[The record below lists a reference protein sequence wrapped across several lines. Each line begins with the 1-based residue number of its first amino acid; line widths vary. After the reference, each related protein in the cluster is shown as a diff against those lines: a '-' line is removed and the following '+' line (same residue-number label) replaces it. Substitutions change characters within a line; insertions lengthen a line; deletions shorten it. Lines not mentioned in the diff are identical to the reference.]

1 MSEIHASAPII
12 GPASPALDAGAVAP
26 EHDHDKHIGHVHTFF
41 DEDQYPAMHFEDADQ
56 QKEAAALGMWAFLAT
71 EVLLFSGLFLV
82 YTIYRNV
89 YHPGFVYGSHQL
101 DIWLGSIN
109 TIVLLASSFC
119 VVMAVHAAQM
129 GRSNGIMW
137 WLIATIVL
145 GLVFFVIKAFEWHHD
160 YVIGLVPWMNW
171 DASLLSNVG
180 PKGENQNHQLRLF
193 MVLYF
198 VMTGTHAAHMVV
210 GMVILG
216 AIAYKAHKGRFGPK
230 YYTPL
235 EMGGLYWHFVDIVWV
250 FLVPTLYLIDLYD
263 KSKGAA
269 GH

>member
-12 GPASPALDAGAVAP
+12 GPAAPAHDAGAVAP
-26 EHDHDKHIGHVHTFF
+26 EHDAHDHVGHVHTFF
-41 DEDQYPAMHFEDADQ
+41 DQDQYPAAHFEDADQ

-82 YTIYRNV
+82 YTIYRNA
-89 YHPGFVYGSHQL
+89 YHEGFVYGSHQL

-109 TIVLLASSFC
+109 TIVLLASSFA
-119 VVMAVHAAQM
+119 VVMAVHSAQV
-129 GRSNGIMW
+129 GKPNKIVL
-137 WLIATIVL
+137 WLIVTIAL
-145 GLVFFVIKAFEWHHD
+145 GLVFFVIKGFEWAHD
-160 YVIGLVPWMNW
+160 YHIGLVPWFNW
-171 DASLLSNVG
+171 DQSLL
-180 PKGENQNHQLRLF
+180 GERNYQLRMF

-198 VMTGTHAAHMVV
+198 VMTGTHAAHMII
-210 GMVILG
+210 GAVILG
-216 AIAYKAHKGRFGPK
+216 VLAYKAKQGRFTPA

-250 FLVPTLYLIDLYD
+250 FLVPTLYLVDMYEHVAKI
-263 KSKGAA
+263 GG